1 MNLEQLR
8 YVCAIYETGSISRA
22 ADKLFLSQP
31 NVSNAVSR
39 LEKELGFP
47 ILLRS
52 HNGVQFTERGLE
64 LVQYASRIL
73 EECSTIRKMRTQPAL
88 QNFRVVSPHYPP
100 VDKAF
105 INLYGE
111 LEEAEKLSEMNL
123 RLSCGNWMEG
133 LKALHKKDAELVV
146 TCIPVETTSSASF
159 LSSIQQHGIAFFP
172 ITETSVVA
180 KLSKDHPLLQEEP
193 FPFAKL
199 NDYPMTEY
207 YSQVDSLSAYGGIR
221 LPFNFNPR
229 RVYVDSG
236 RTRSQLI
243 ARTKAWGIAVK
254 LPKRHEEEYGIRYV
268 EIPDS
273 VWSIGYLK
281 DAARPMTDL
290 DRRFLELLRE
300 ELEFLDD

>member
-1 MNLEQLR
+1 MNLDQLR
-8 YVCAIYETGSISRA
+8 YVCAIYETGSISQA

-31 NVSNAVSR
+31 NVSNAVSK
-39 LEKELGFP
+39 LEKELGFS

-52 HNGVQFTERGLE
+52 HNGVQFTEQGLE

-88 QNFRVVSPHYPP
+88 QHFRVISPHYPP
-100 VDKAF
+100 VDRAF
-105 INLYGE
+105 INLYAEMETAGKLPE
-111 LEEAEKLSEMNL
+111 LNL

-133 LKALHKKDAELVV
+133 LSALHKRSADLVV
-146 TCIPVETTSSASF
+146 TCIPDETISSASF
-159 LSSIQQHGIAFFP
+159 LSSLQQNGIAFFP
-172 ITETSVVA
+172 ITKTSVVV
-180 KLSKDHPLLQEEP
+180 KLSKNHPLLQEDP

-207 YSQVDSLSAYGGIR
+207 YSQVDSLSAYGGIQ
-221 LPFNFNPR
+221 LPFSFNPR

-243 ARTKAWGIAVK
+243 AQTHAWGIAVK
-254 LPKRHEEEYGIRYV
+254 LPKHHEETYGIRYV
-268 EIPDS
+268 EIPGS

-281 DAARPMTDL
+281 DAARPMTSL
-290 DRRFLELLRE
+290 DQRFLELLQD
-300 ELEFLDD
+300 ELEFLES